1 MSQNDEPRSAT
12 LSRCTGETSVRL
24 ELRLDGRG
32 ETTVS
37 TGFGMLDHML
47 TLTAFWARFDLSL
60 TCSGDMHGDA
70 HHTTEDVALCLGR
83 ALRDALGDRK
93 GIARTGWARVPM
105 DEALADVT
113 VDLSGRPWLEFRG
126 DELLPPVIA
135 GEEKDVWREFYK
147 ALASAAQCNLHI
159 SFQYGKNGHHLLE
172 SAAKGLGLALAQ
184 AVRRSDDRMPSTK
197 GSLD

>member
-12 LSRCTGETSVRL
+12 LSRSTGKTSVRL

-60 TCSGDMHGDA
+60 TCSGDMHVDA

-83 ALRDALGDRK
+83 VLRDALGDRK